1 MKTRDMM
8 RNVNI
13 VNIPQIFFF
22 FPLLEKYFVSKYLQ
36 YRSIRSRMKISFHK
50 ILEYKYVFD
59 DKDIKILL
67 NLYKSFI
74 ILGVADLGTGNAVAT
89 GPREHNYRCIHQD
102 RVQLAIERDRFH
114 RSGGLL
120 FSSAEE
126 QVERLQGAG
135 KGGWPVRI
143 RWEGLPIEGHL
154 RSCLRSFRWYS
165 RFVGTAV
172 ARLLQVIVKKRKYSQ
187 KRDPSHLSGYFDNNL
202 NPVQKEKRRKRRSK
216 KIDDP

>member
-1 MKTRDMM
+1 M
-8 RNVNI
+8 
-13 VNIPQIFFF
+13 
-22 FPLLEKYFVSKYLQ
+22 
-36 YRSIRSRMKISFHK
+36 
-50 ILEYKYVFD
+50 
-59 DKDIKILL
+59 L

-74 ILGVADLGTGNAVAT
+74 ILGVADPGTGNAVAT
-89 GPREHNYRCIHQD
+89 GPREHNHRCVHQD